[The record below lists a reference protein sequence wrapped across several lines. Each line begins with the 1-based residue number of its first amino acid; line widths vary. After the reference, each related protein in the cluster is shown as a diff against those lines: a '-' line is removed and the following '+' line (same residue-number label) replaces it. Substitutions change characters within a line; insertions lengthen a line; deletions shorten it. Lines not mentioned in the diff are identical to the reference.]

1 MTDAEK
7 LIACLREIGFEAQVR
22 SVDYLEDF
30 RGLAPP
36 KVIRQ
41 RIEVGCHFLFD
52 GQGKLAGVESE
63 YDGWVS
69 SVSADAIAIVG
80 YQTQCLDGLGRRVVA
95 VDLLFRDAT
104 HARKLLSLTEYRDD
118 LSGRTV
124 YILPEAPAVRREG
137 VVHTLHFR
145 HAMGK

>member
-7 LIACLREIGFEAQVR
+7 LTACLREIGFEADVR
-22 SVDYLEDF
+22 PVDYTEDF

-41 RIEVGCHFLFD
+41 RINVGCHFLFD
-52 GQGKLAGVESE
+52 AEGKLVAVQSE

-69 SVSADAIAIVG
+69 SASADAISIVG
-80 YQTQCLDGLGRRVVA
+80 YQTADLDGLGRRVVA

-104 HARKLLSLTEYRDD
+104 HARKLLSLREYRDAG
-118 LSGRTV
+118 SGRTV
-124 YILPEAPAVRREG
+124 YVLPDTPTVTEEG
-137 VVHTLHFR
+137 VVHTLRFR
-145 HAMGK
+145 HT